1 MNSNLKDQCLLLAFF
16 HYFNL
21 HYPKMFNAILV
32 ICFILKIHQIS
43 WNDENLTTA
52 QATAIINVEKM
63 RETAIMTVI
72 AKPT

>member
-1 MNSNLKDQCLLLAFF
+1 MQF
-16 HYFNL
+16 
-21 HYPKMFNAILV
+21 LV
-32 ICFILKIHQIS
+32 ICIVLKIHQIS

-72 AKPT
+72 AKPI

>member
-1 MNSNLKDQCLLLAFF
+1 
-16 HYFNL
+16 
-21 HYPKMFNAILV
+21 MFNAILV

-63 RETAIMTVI
+63 RETAMMTVI